1 LITGKQQV
9 QDFMTSQTQGQGQGM
24 GGMGGMGGNTGGMGG
39 LFQQMLMSNPQLFQ
53 DPEVMGMLQN
63 PALMQ
68 KLKM

>member
-1 LITGKQQV
+1 
-9 QDFMTSQTQGQGQGM
+9 
-24 GGMGGMGGNTGGMGG
+24 MGGNTGGMGG